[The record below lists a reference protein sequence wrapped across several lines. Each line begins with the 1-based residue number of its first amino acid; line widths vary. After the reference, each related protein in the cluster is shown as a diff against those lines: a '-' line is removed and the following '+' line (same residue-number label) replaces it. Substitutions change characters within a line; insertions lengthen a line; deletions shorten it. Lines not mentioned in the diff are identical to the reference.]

1 MKYAADNSSIP
12 VAASGY
18 NITGE
23 LKSEG
28 SRCLWPKNQLRHFIG
43 DTRSSLSGETGGIE
57 ETRKVTRYSESGC
70 MKRIGLMGG
79 SSATSWVNAYSVMG
93 FRQLLVQSYAVI
105 GRETIIL
112 YVWWCVKDGDLRN
125 KIKEREMSFYF
136 LFFVVYLFKG

>member
-1 MKYAADNSSIP
+1 M
-12 VAASGY
+12 
-18 NITGE
+18 
-23 LKSEG
+23 
-28 SRCLWPKNQLRHFIG
+28 
-43 DTRSSLSGETGGIE
+43 
-57 ETRKVTRYSESGC
+57 TRYSESGC

-125 KIKEREMSFYF
+125 KIKERGMSFYF